1 MPVLSTRHH
10 LLAFAIGMSTV
21 TLPPALMLISKPAMA
36 IPVFDGTNYAQNLL
50 IAARTLQQ
58 VNNQIQS
65 LQNEA
70 KMLVGLARNLS
81 SFDFPELAALKS
93 RLDAIDRLMSEARAI
108 SYRIEEAEAAMRT
121 LFPDALPDGG
131 IADRLRRAEARMA
144 ASRTAFRDTVRLQA
158 EIVASVRED
167 ARTLGEIAARSNAAE
182 GSLQAA
188 QATNQLLILAAKQA
202 LQMQQMTAAQYR
214 SDSLERAREDQAAAE
229 ARAATQRFLGDGKA
243 YTPR

>member
-1 MPVLSTRHH
+1 MPVPSTRHH
-10 LLAFAIGMSTV
+10 LLAFAIGISAV
-21 TLPPALMLISKPAMA
+21 TLPPAFMLFSKPAMA
-36 IPVFDGTNYAQNLL
+36 IPVFDSTNYAQNLL

-81 SFDFPELAALKS
+81 SFDFPELEALKS

-121 LFPDALPDGG
+121 LFPDDLPGGG
-131 IADRLRRAEARMA
+131 IGDRLRRAEARMA
-144 ASRTAFRDTVRLQA
+144 ASRAAFQDTVRLQA

-167 ARTLGEIAARSNAAE
+167 AHTLGEIAARSDAAE

-214 SDSLERAREDQAAAE
+214 SDSLERARDDQAAAE